1 MLMTRLAHTG
11 ALLPRAPLALAALLL
26 GACPAGAEEL
36 VGTWRLD
43 VASLEDNP
51 ALQKMN
57 SEQRAQALAMGR
69 QMLGQ
74 MTLTF
79 GAGGALTMELN
90 PTLRRSG
97 TYVVKDAKTVTT
109 TIDGKR
115 EDVAISVAA
124 GVLVLQDKG
133 SRLVF
138 RRSAAAVKSP
148 PPAPPPTLT
157 PPPTMTPPPT
167 LNPRGKPIDF
177 TGAWHL
183 DAKATIAAADAP
195 RRPELEKMMAGAP
208 SMGIT
213 FVDGVLTMTAGTRTQ
228 TGRYTVQGTIG
239 STTVL
244 ESAGPNGRSE
254 TMHLQLQA
262 DRLHVEVDG
271 RTMVFQRP
279 APLPANATPPSAT
292 EEKRR
297 IR

>member
-138 RRSAAAVKSP
+138 RRSAAA
-148 PPAPPPTLT
+148 
-157 PPPTMTPPPT
+157 
-167 LNPRGKPIDF
+167 
-177 TGAWHL
+177 
-183 DAKATIAAADAP
+183 
-195 RRPELEKMMAGAP
+195 
-208 SMGIT
+208 
-213 FVDGVLTMTAGTRTQ
+213 
-228 TGRYTVQGTIG
+228 
-239 STTVL
+239 
-244 ESAGPNGRSE
+244 
-254 TMHLQLQA
+254 
-262 DRLHVEVDG
+262 
-271 RTMVFQRP
+271 
-279 APLPANATPPSAT
+279 
-292 EEKRR
+292 
-297 IR
+297 